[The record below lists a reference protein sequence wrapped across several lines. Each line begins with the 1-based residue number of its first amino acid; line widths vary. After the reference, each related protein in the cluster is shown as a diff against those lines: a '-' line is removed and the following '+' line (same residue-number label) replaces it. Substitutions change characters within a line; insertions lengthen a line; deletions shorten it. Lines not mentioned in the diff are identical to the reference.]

1 MVDPNQ
7 PNPAGPMP
15 ASLHAAL
22 AGACGFSDEQ
32 LPDPLPAEPF
42 STLAEW
48 LALASSGRTQPNPN
62 AMTLATVGPD
72 GQPSARI
79 VLARG
84 VDVLRGVVTFYT
96 NYQSHKGR
104 DIEANPRVALC
115 FHWDQLDRQVR
126 VEGLVARCPA
136 MESDVYFRSRPALSR
151 VAAWASDQSQPVTS
165 RQALMD
171 KNDATERRFGI
182 GPGSP
187 ARSDMLVPRP
197 PHWGGYRVYASAVE
211 LWRGHTNRLHDRAR
225 YERTLTPAE
234 VEGTPGYIGGPWR
247 ATRLQP

>member
-1 MVDPNQ
+1 
-7 PNPAGPMP
+7 
-15 ASLHAAL
+15 
-22 AGACGFSDEQ
+22 
-32 LPDPLPAEPF
+32 
-42 STLAEW
+42 
-48 LALASSGRTQPNPN
+48 
-62 AMTLATVGPD
+62 
-72 GQPSARI
+72 
-79 VLARG
+79 
-84 VDVLRGVVTFYT
+84 
-96 NYQSHKGR
+96 
-104 DIEANPRVALC
+104 
-115 FHWDQLDRQVR
+115 
-126 VEGLVARCPA
+126 

-234 VEGTPGYIGGPWR
+234 VEGTSGYIGGPWR